1 MKRTGAALLLAAV
14 LGCTAKEG
22 TSVTPLKAPALMSAA
37 GAPPMDT
44 AAPAKVETATFAV
57 G

>member
-1 MKRTGAALLLAAV
+1 MDVKKVLPALLLAL
-14 LGCTAKEG
+14 LGCFPKEDR
-22 TSVTPLKAPALMSAA
+22 SVALMTSSV
-37 GAPPMDT
+37 PPIDT